1 MMSLINI
8 ERYDFTDIIEDAD
21 KKLILIIYDIIDNK
35 RRTKMV
41 KLLESYGTRVQKSAF
56 EALINRNQYS
66 KIIEG
71 IKKTI
76 SNEDNVR
83 IYRLNSS
90 NEVFLLGES
99 YSVYEEEVIIV

>member
-41 KLLESYGTRVQKSAF
+41 KLLESYGTRVQKS
-56 EALINRNQYS
+56 
-66 KIIEG
+66 
-71 IKKTI
+71 
-76 SNEDNVR
+76 
-83 IYRLNSS
+83 
-90 NEVFLLGES
+90 
-99 YSVYEEEVIIV
+99 

>member
-1 MMSLINI
+1 MDLIYI

-41 KLLESYGTRVQKSAF
+41 KLLESYGTRVQRSAF
-56 EALINRNQYS
+56 EALINMSQYS

-90 NEVFLLGES
+90 NEVLLLGES